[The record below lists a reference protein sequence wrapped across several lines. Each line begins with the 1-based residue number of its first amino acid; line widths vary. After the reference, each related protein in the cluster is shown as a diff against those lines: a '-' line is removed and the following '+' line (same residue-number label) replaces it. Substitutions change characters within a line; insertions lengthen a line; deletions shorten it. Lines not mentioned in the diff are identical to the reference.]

1 MALLNITKSDILTAL
16 GVDLEF
22 ELAIDDDPS
31 GKVKRFI
38 NDVQEWCYDYLR
50 FHYGLNEDISLA
62 LAWRQD
68 YFKKGVIKQIEYVLR
83 NGKLSIDSGF
93 IRSTSLVIDLK
104 GLELAPD
111 AKQKFFLGGFCNV
124 VRA

>member
-1 MALLNITKSDILTAL
+1 MALLNITKGEILSAL

-22 ELAIDDDPS
+22 ELSIDDDPS

-50 FHYGLNEDISLA
+50 FHYGLNEDLNDCV
-62 LAWRQD
+62 AWRQD

-83 NGKLSIDSGF
+83 NGKLNIDSGF
-93 IRSTSLVIDLK
+93 IRSTSLVVDLK